1 MDRNRLLQAAK
12 FQVEYY
18 FGQTNYPSDDHLHSL
33 EGLDGWIDLNF
44 INKFSKMKK
53 FRLSLPEVYDMMKK
67 SILVDVE
74 ERKWDDDTLYY
85 IRKRNL
91 DLNPEFGRMFGYD
104 VETIK

>member
-1 MDRNRLLQAAK
+1 MR
-12 FQVEYY
+12 
-18 FGQTNYPSDDHLHSL
+18 
-33 EGLDGWIDLNF
+33 
-44 INKFSKMKK
+44 K
-53 FRLSLPEVYDMMKK
+53 FRLSLPEVYEMMKK